1 MNRISDITAKPF
13 VKWVGGKGQ
22 LISQI
27 EELLPHSL
35 YEEKD
40 VTYVEPFVGGGA
52 MLFFMLQKFPNITHA
67 VINDINP
74 DLVTCYRTVKDR
86 PKELINKLFY
96 LQQKYEAL
104 AEEALRKQYFLE
116 IRRLYNMKEVDEVTN
131 SAYFIFLN
139 KTCFN
144 GLYRVNKS
152 GGFNVPFGRYKTPKI
167 CDPETIMAD
176 HRLLQKVSI
185 LCGDFAQ
192 TIEYTREGYNFFYFD
207 PPYRPVSNTSSFES
221 YTKEGFGDEGQRRLK
236 AYCDLLDSR
245 GFHYALSN
253 SDGRAQDSTNT
264 FFDELYQSYHIHRV
278 YASRNINANG
288 SGRGKISEILVTNYE
303 VFRKQPT
310 LFHDQYISI

>member
-1 MNRISDITAKPF
+1 
-13 VKWVGGKGQ
+13 
-22 LISQI
+22 
-27 EELLPHSL
+27 
-35 YEEKD
+35 
-40 VTYVEPFVGGGA
+40 
-52 MLFFMLQKFPNITHA
+52 
-67 VINDINP
+67 
-74 DLVTCYRTVKDR
+74 
-86 PKELINKLFY
+86 
-96 LQQKYEAL
+96 
-104 AEEALRKQYFLE
+104 
-116 IRRLYNMKEVDEVTN
+116 MKEVDEVTN

-288 SGRGKISEILVTNYE
+288 SGRGKITEILVTNYE
-303 VFRKQPT
+303 VFSKQPT